1 MTVLEDMARRFQSDT
16 PKDRKDAI
24 RQAIQEI
31 TLYSLSRTDFF
42 DRSAFIG
49 GTALR
54 LFRGL
59 DRFSEDLD
67 FALVEPDPDFDLG
80 AYLPMVEKCAASFGI
95 RVEAKEK
102 NKSPE
107 HNIESSMIR
116 GNTREM
122 LVLFYPEDSRTKQ
135 VAQNDVVRVKLE
147 VNIDPPEGATFEE
160 KMALMPFPYA
170 VRLYDYP
177 SMFAGKL
184 NAVLSRG
191 WKNRTKGRDL
201 YDFVHY
207 TKHDVPVNMDYLVSS
222 LVKKGYVETSD
233 GLDLEEV
240 KSLLVKRFGEIDY
253 EDAKLDVMPFTTDP
267 RTYENWCPELFIQ
280 LTDSLRA
287 V

>member
-1 MTVLEDMARRFQSDT
+1 MG
-16 PKDRKDAI
+16 
-24 RQAIQEI
+24 QAVQEI
-31 TLYSLSRTDFF
+31 ALYSLSRTDFF
-42 DRSAFIG
+42 DHSAFIG

-54 LFRGL
+54 IFHGL

-67 FALVEPDPDFDLG
+67 FALVEPDPDFDMG
-80 AYLPMVEKCAASFGI
+80 VYLPTIEEYAASFGL

-102 NKSPE
+102 RKASE
-107 HNIESSMIR
+107 TGIESSMIR

-135 VAQNDVVRVKLE
+135 IPYNDVVKVKME
-147 VNIDPPEGATFEE
+147 VNIDPPEGAAFEK
-160 KMALMPFPYA
+160 KMALLPYPYA
-170 VRLYDYP
+170 VQLYDYP
-177 SMFAGKL
+177 SLFAGKL

-207 TKHDVPVNMDYLVSS
+207 IKHDVPVNMGYLASS
-222 LVKKGYVETSD
+222 LVKKGFVETSD
-233 GLDLEEV
+233 GMDLDEV
-240 KSLLVKRFGEIDY
+240 RSMLVKRFGEIDY
-253 EDAKLDVMPFTTDP
+253 EAAKLDVIPFANDP
-267 RTYENWCPELFIQ
+267 RSYESWCPELFIQ